1 MNGQMSNE
9 MQEEI
14 ETVLDFLTKWLI
26 KSLKY
31 ILLYVQTKF
40 AEAKKNLSYFNHEIK
55 KEKIKVIELYTEL
68 E

>member
-40 AEAKKNLSYFNHEIK
+40 AEAKKIFPILIMKSK
-55 KEKIKVIELYTEL
+55 KKR
-68 E
+68 

>member
-1 MNGQMSNE
+1 MNDQRNNE

-40 AEAKKNLSYFNHEIK
+40 AETKKIFPILIMKSK
-55 KEKIKVIELYTEL
+55 KKR
-68 E
+68 